1 MGIRLKND
9 TNYCIV
15 CKDDLVLCG
24 GNYIITAKE
33 DGSGYF
39 CVMKADIEAFDM
51 KNGNKVYSFTTSYE
65 SNGKNWNECVSK
77 GKDKIAEYIVTDII
91 YGL

>member
-1 MGIRLKND
+1 
-9 TNYCIV
+9 
-15 CKDDLVLCG
+15 
-24 GNYIITAKE
+24 
-33 DGSGYF
+33 
-39 CVMKADIEAFDM
+39 MKADIEAYDM